1 VSANLRLLANTS
13 FLGFIGFRT
22 SMVLGFQIVGTIAHW
37 QVYAITRDSIYIG
50 YLALSEVIPAIAL
63 SLLGGY
69 WADSFNRRKVA
80 LIGSSITLFSITILV
95 SGAAANEPSSILP
108 LFIAVAIIGVGRGI
122 VAPASTAL
130 LGEIVDRHFYARAAV
145 FNSIGWHMALIVGPA
160 MAGILY
166 EKYSPL
172 FCYRTALVLT
182 VLSIL
187 FLWFIH
193 APGRPANR
201 REKISVA
208 IREGL
213 RFVFHTRIVLG
224 AMSLDMFA
232 VLFGGAVALLPA
244 FSDVIYKTGAEGL
257 GYLRAA
263 PAVGAA
269 IMGLILIF
277 VPIRHHAGKVL
288 LVAVALFGITMIAF
302 GLNTD
307 FTRALFI
314 LALSGGVDNISV
326 VMRSTIMQTHTP
338 DPMRGRV
345 AAVNSIFIASSNELG
360 AFESGFTAKFMG
372 LVPAVVFGGSMTI
385 VVVLLVAWLIPEL
398 RRLSF
403 AGTQK

>member
-1 VSANLRLLANTS
+1 MSANFRLLRNRNFLA
-13 FLGFIGFRT
+13 FLGFRT
-22 SMVLGFQIVGTIAHW
+22 TMVLGFQVVGTIAHW

-50 YLALSEVIPAIAL
+50 YLALAEVVPAIAL

-80 LIGSSITLFSITILV
+80 LIGSGITLISSLILIK
-95 SGAAANEPSSILP
+95 GAAANEPESIIP
-108 LFIAVAIIGVGRGI
+108 LFSAVAIIGIGRGI

-145 FNSIGWHMALIVGPA
+145 FNSIGWHTALISGPA

-172 FCYRTALVLT
+172 LCYQVSLALA
-182 VLSIL
+182 VLSL
-187 FLWFIH
+187 LLLYLIH
-193 APGRPANR
+193 APGIPSVR
-201 REKISVA
+201 REKISTA

-213 RFVFHTRIVLG
+213 KFVFKNKIVLG

-244 FSDVIYKTGAEGL
+244 FSDVVYKTGAEGL

-269 IMGLILIF
+269 AMGIILVF
-277 VPIRHHAGKVL
+277 LPIRHHAGKVL
-288 LVAVALFGITMIAF
+288 LIAVALFGVSMIAF

-307 FTRALFI
+307 FHRALLI
-314 LALSGGVDNISV
+314 LAFSGGVDNISV

-345 AAVNSIFIASSNELG
+345 AAVNSIFIASSNEIG
-360 AFESGFTAKFMG
+360 AFESGFTAKLMG

-385 VVVLLVAWLIPEL
+385 VVVLLVAILLPEL

-403 AGTQK
+403 SGSQS

>member
-1 VSANLRLLANTS
+1 MSANLRLLADKS
-13 FLGFIGFRT
+13 FLGFLGFRT
-22 SMVLGFQIVGTIAHW
+22 SMVLGFQVVGTIAHW
-37 QVYAITRDSIYIG
+37 QIYAIARDSIYIG
-50 YLALSEVIPAIAL
+50 YLALAEVIPAIAL
-63 SLLGGY
+63 SLIGGY
-69 WADSFNRRKVA
+69 LSDSFNRRIVA
-80 LIGSSITLFSITILV
+80 LIGSAITLMSTAILI
-95 SGAAANEPSSILP
+95 SGASANEPESILP
-108 LFIAVAIIGVGRGI
+108 LFVAVAIIGAGRGI

-130 LGEIVDRHFYARAAV
+130 LGEIVDRQFYARAAV
-145 FNSIGWHMALIVGPA
+145 FNSIGWHMALITGPA

-172 FCYRTALVLT
+172 ICYRTAFTLNA
-182 VLSIL
+182 LSIV

-193 APGRPANR
+193 APGRPTNR

-208 IREGL
+208 VREGL
-213 RFVFHTRIVLG
+213 KFVLNTRIVLG

-244 FSDVIYKTGAEGL
+244 YSDVIYKTGAEGL

-269 IMGLILIF
+269 IMGVILIF
-277 VPIRHHAGKVL
+277 IPIRHHAGKVL
-288 LVAVALFGITMIAF
+288 LTAVALFGITMIAF

-326 VMRSTIMQTHTP
+326 VMRSTILQTHTP

-360 AFESGFTAKFMG
+360 AFESGFTAKLMG

-385 VVVLLVAWLIPEL
+385 VVVIVIALMIPEL
-398 RRLSF
+398 RRLTF

>member
-1 VSANLRLLANTS
+1 MSANLRLLSNTR

-37 QVYAITRDSIYIG
+37 QVYAIKRDSIYIG
-50 YLALSEVIPAIAL
+50 YLALTEVVPAIAL
-63 SLLGGY
+63 SLVGGY

-80 LIGSSITLFSITILV
+80 LVGSFITLLSVLILLG
-95 SGAAANEPSSILP
+95 GATANEPESIGP
-108 LFIAVAIIGVGRGI
+108 LFIAVAVIGVGRGI
-122 VAPASTAL
+122 VAPAATAL

-145 FNSIGWHMALIVGPA
+145 FNSIGWHMALITGPA
-160 MAGILY
+160 MAGVLY

-172 FCYRTALVLT
+172 FCYRTALILT
-182 VLSIL
+182 GLSIVL
-187 FLWFIH
+187 LWFIRS
-193 APGRPANR
+193 PGRPAAP
-201 REKISVA
+201 REQISVA

-213 RFVFHTRIVLG
+213 KFVFQTRIVLG

-244 FSDVIYKTGAEGL
+244 FSDLIYKTGAEGL

-269 IMGLILIF
+269 LMGLVLIF
-277 VPIRHHAGKVL
+277 FPIRHHAGRIL
-288 LVAVALFGITMIAF
+288 LVAVALFGLTMIAF

-307 FTRALFI
+307 FNRALLI

-326 VMRSTIMQTHTP
+326 VMRSTIMQTQTP
-338 DPMRGRV
+338 DAMRGRV
-345 AAVNSIFIASSNELG
+345 AAVNSIFIASSNEIG

-385 VVVLLVAWLIPEL
+385 VVVIVIALLLPEL

>member
-1 VSANLRLLANTS
+1 MGANLRLLANTS

-22 SMVLGFQIVGTIAHW
+22 AMVLGFQVVGTIAHW

-50 YLALSEVIPAIAL
+50 YLALTEVIPAIAL
-63 SLLGGY
+63 SLVGGY

-80 LIGSSITLFSITILV
+80 LLGSFITLLSITILV
-95 SGAAANEPSSILP
+95 GGAAANEPSSILP
-108 LFIAVAIIGVGRGI
+108 LFVAVAIIGVGRGI

-130 LGEIVDRHFYARAAV
+130 LGEIVDRQFYARAAV
-145 FNSIGWHMALIVGPA
+145 FNSIGWHMALIIGPA

-172 FCYRTALVLT
+172 FCYRIALILT
-182 VLSIL
+182 SLSIV
-187 FLWFIH
+187 FLWFVRS
-193 APGRPANR
+193 PGRPASR
-201 REKISVA
+201 REKISVS
-208 IREGL
+208 IHEGL
-213 RFVFHTRIVLG
+213 KFVFQTRIVLG

-244 FSDVIYKTGAEGL
+244 FSDTIYKTGAEGL

-288 LVAVALFGITMIAF
+288 LAAVALFGVTMIAF
-302 GLNTD
+302 GLNSD

-345 AAVNSIFIASSNELG
+345 AAVNSIFIASSNEIG

-385 VVVLLVAWLIPEL
+385 VVVIMIALLIPEL

-403 AGTQK
+403 AGAQK

>member
-1 VSANLRLLANTS
+1 MRANFRLLANTS
-13 FLGFIGFRT
+13 FLGFLIFRT
-22 SMVLGFQIVGTIAHW
+22 SMVLGFQVVGTIAHW

-50 YLALSEVIPAIAL
+50 YLALTEVIPAIAL

-69 WADSFNRRKVA
+69 WADSFNRRSVA
-80 LIGSSITLFSITILV
+80 LIGSAIILLSTAILV
-95 SGAAANEPSSILP
+95 GGAATNEAASILP
-108 LFIAVAIIGVGRGI
+108 LFIAVAIVGLGRGI
-122 VAPASTAL
+122 VTPASTAL
-130 LGEIVDRHFYARAAV
+130 LGEIVDPHFYARAAV
-145 FNSIGWHMALIVGPA
+145 FNSIGWHMALIIGPA

-172 FCYRTALVLT
+172 LCYRVAFILT
-182 VLSIL
+182 VLAIVS
-187 FLWFIH
+187 LWFIT
-193 APGRPANR
+193 APQKPRSR
-201 REKISVA
+201 REKVSVS

-213 RFVFHTRIVLG
+213 RFVFRNRIVLG

-269 IMGLILIF
+269 IMGMILIF
-277 VPIRHHAGKVL
+277 IPIRHHAGKVL
-288 LVAVALFGITMIAF
+288 LVAVALFGVTMVAF
-302 GLNTD
+302 GLNSD
-307 FTRALFI
+307 FTCALFI

-326 VMRSTIMQTHTP
+326 VLRSTIMQTHTP

-360 AFESGFTAKFMG
+360 AFESGVTAKFMG
-372 LVPAVVFGGSMTI
+372 LVPAVVFGGSMTL
-385 VVVLLVAWLIPEL
+385 VVVVAIAILIPEL

-403 AGTQK
+403 ADTQK